1 MINANTNTQTWLINS
16 TFISGAIGIIIVAA
30 FRALALT
37 LTLFAERALEMLHT
51 CQALVY
57 TLDVAGEYLRLIQ
70 DGIKAATV
78 GNGCPIA
85 TQVILHVW
93 LIQSMVHFRKSPG

>member
-16 TFISGAIGIIIVAA
+16 TFISGAIGIIIVAV

-37 LTLFAERALEMLHT
+37 LTLFAERALEMLPVR
-51 CQALVY
+51 LLFIL
-57 TLDVAGEYLRLIQ
+57 LDVAGVYLRLIQ
-70 DGIKAATV
+70 EGTKAATV

-85 TQVILHVW
+85 TQVILPCMVE
-93 LIQSMVHFRKSPG
+93 QSMVYFGKSPG